1 MCVCV
6 SQSKEKNI
14 KGLSYIVIII
24 VVKQES
30 VGKERK
36 MVDFILNTF
45 ILFEILKGE
54 LYNLNN

>member
-1 MCVCV
+1 M
-6 SQSKEKNI
+6 

-30 VGKERK
+30 VGNERK
-36 MVDFILNTF
+36 MVGFILNTS
-45 ILFEILKGE
+45 ILFEMLKEE